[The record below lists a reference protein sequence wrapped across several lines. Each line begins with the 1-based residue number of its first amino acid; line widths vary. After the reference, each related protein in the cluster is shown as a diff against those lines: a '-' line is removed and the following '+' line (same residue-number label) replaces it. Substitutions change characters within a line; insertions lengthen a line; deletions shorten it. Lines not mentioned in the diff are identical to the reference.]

1 MSDNYVYTID
11 KQGKETPDSRTIH
24 PTSPV
29 TTVPLIVDKLTT
41 VDPLGNQRDS
51 TTPTHNN
58 PSISPTSTSS
68 TTKDGLTSHM
78 PHNTLTVPST
88 SLVTYT
94 ISQTNE
100 EVTTHPA
107 AEDTETRLVRLITSD
122 YNVKNPLTQLQ
133 DKSLWSPTL
142 SGNQHQTYKLSAQ
155 GFCHGYISGSAE
167 TIRNNLEQ
175 KPAIPNIDP
184 DDLTYPYV
192 YSCTN
197 TSDTY
202 LVPYALSL
210 PNQQESK
217 RSELRSGVDTSV
229 GVYGDSIN
237 GLIYYMLPVS
247 KMDLHMRVKDFRQQH
262 FTFACVALD
271 ICGYTV
277 IATQSDD
284 TTIFYFVISPT
295 SVTSNHVVVHLEEV
309 CKKSLVVLL
318 EEERWIFG
326 VAEPVVITDT
336 MYLVQVEDYHYSATY
351 QTNSYCSSRILESF
365 WGYFANDN
373 ILRKIGKGNKNS

>member
-1 MSDNYVYTID
+1 MNNIHAQTRS
-11 KQGKETPDSRTIH
+11 KQGGGIPKLRTIQ

-29 TTVPLIVDKLTT
+29 TTTPSVVNKLNTI
-41 VDPLGNQRDS
+41 DSLNNQRNNTITMHYDLS
-51 TTPTHNN
+51 TPPTTIG
-58 PSISPTSTSS
+58 STVGDELSVYTSS
-68 TTKDGLTSHM
+68 
-78 PHNTLTVPST
+78 NTVIIPFTEIVAH
-88 SLVTYT
+88 T
-94 ISQTNE
+94 ITQTNKE
-100 EVTTHPA
+100 ATTHPA
-107 AEDTETRLVRLITSD
+107 AEDTEARLVRLITND

-133 DKSLWSPTL
+133 NKSLWSPTL
-142 SGNQHQTYKLSAQ
+142 SGNQQQTYKLSVQ

-167 TIRNNLEQ
+167 TIRSNLEQ
-175 KPAIPNIDP
+175 KPIIPNIDP

-210 PNQQESK
+210 PRQQGSQGI
-217 RSELRSGVDTSV
+217 ELRSGVDTSV
-229 GVYGDSIN
+229 GVYGDPIN

-247 KMDLHMRVKDFRQQH
+247 KMDLHMRMKDFRQQY
-262 FTFACVALD
+262 FNFACVALD

-295 SVTSNHVVVHLEEV
+295 SVTSDHVVVHLEEV

-318 EEERWIFG
+318 EEDRWIFG
-326 VAEPVVITDT
+326 VAEPIRITST

-365 WGYFANDN
+365 WGYFANKE
-373 ILRKIGKGNKNS
+373 ILRKIEKGTEKS